1 MNQFEQYFYNQIK
14 SESDSETEKVES
26 KDDSLIIIPKEK
38 IATNICK
45 EGKKKNE
52 SINLKKTVNKEN
64 NKVNQDQKKYKI
76 FSIDLKK
83 KILDEV

>member
-14 SESDSETEKVES
+14 SESDSETEKAES

-38 IATNICK
+38 IASNICK

-64 NKVNQDQKKYKI
+64 NKENQDQKKYKI

>member
-38 IATNICK
+38 IATNYCK
-45 EGKKKNE
+45 EGKKKMKVL
-52 SINLKKTVNKEN
+52 ILKKR
-64 NKVNQDQKKYKI
+64 
-76 FSIDLKK
+76 
-83 KILDEV
+83 

>member
-38 IATNICK
+38 IASNICK
-45 EGKKKNE
+45 EEKKKKE

-64 NKVNQDQKKYKI
+64 NKENQDQKKYKI

>member
-38 IATNICK
+38 IATNYCK

-76 FSIDLKK
+76 FSIDLNK